1 MCWIIPKLASPLL
14 PLRKKN
20 MFHETGPW
28 CQNFWALLLKGTTHS
43 FVSSLWIKEL
53 CIADRSSEGWMCAE
67 ESRGRWNQEPDGTTA
82 EADGAGFGTSCTPA
96 DGAANMWFWEWEK
109 NSRKGHIKRNKTLK
123 EGWTT
128 GGEKDTSSSQMVEI
142 SCPHQEN
149 PLRGE
154 ACRLWIL
161 CKEPNPTSCDDGWM
175 HADVHPDFG
184 GLEAYIILE
193 ITLKEKFTEFLI

>member
-1 MCWIIPKLASPLL
+1 MCWSHPKTSLSTAAPEE
-14 PLRKKN
+14 KN

-53 CIADRSSEGWMCAE
+53 CTAESSSEGWVCAE

-82 EADGAGFGTSCTPA
+82 EVDGAGFGTSCTST
-96 DGAANMWFWEWEK
+96 DGAAHMRFWEWDK
-109 NSRKGHIKRNKTLK
+109 NSRKGHLKRNKTLK
-123 EGWTT
+123 EGRTT
-128 GGEKDTSSSQMVEI
+128 GGEKDTSSSQMVET

-149 PLRGE
+149 PLRGDP
-154 ACRLWIL
+154 CRLWIF
-161 CKEPNPTSCDDGWM
+161 CKELSPTPCDDGWM

-193 ITLKEKFTEFLI
+193 IILKEKFTEFLI